1 MLDVKKLLTKMLQNQ
16 IRFYDT
22 SYSGART
29 IGASGYTNLGVLLPN
44 NVILS
49 LMVLSWGSSTNAFSL
64 AKASGNA
71 IYLVGAPNT
80 TVTDLAIRVMYK

>member
-1 MLDVKKLLTKMLQNQ
+1 MLDLKKLLTKILKNQ

-29 IGASGYTNLGVLLPN
+29 IGANGYTNLGVVLPN
-44 NVILS
+44 NIILS
-49 LMVLSWGSSTNAFSL
+49 LMVLTWGSSTNAFSL

-80 TVTDLAIRVMYK
+80 TVTDLGIRILYI